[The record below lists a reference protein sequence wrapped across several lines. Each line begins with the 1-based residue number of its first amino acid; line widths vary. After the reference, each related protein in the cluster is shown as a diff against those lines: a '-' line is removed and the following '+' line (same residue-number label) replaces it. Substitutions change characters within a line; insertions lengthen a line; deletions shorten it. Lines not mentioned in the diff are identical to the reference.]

1 MKSCVPKNGSRKIDA
16 AVKHTSFIGHLGLIA
31 GLFWELGIDKLIDEK
46 LPKKRDHKVPHSIC
60 ILAMVINGL
69 GFVGQRLYLFPEF
82 FENISVERLFGKNV
96 TREDLNQYAIG
107 ETLDRISEYG
117 STKLFM
123 DIVLH
128 VMNRLP
134 ISCHLFHTDTTS
146 VSVYGDYE
154 SEEEGTIDITFG
166 LPKNG
171 RWDLKQFV
179 LSLIVNQQGIPF
191 FMNTH
196 SGNAPDKI
204 TIMEV
209 IKSLKSSFTPDNKVY
224 YVADNSFYT
233 EDNIKKM
240 GKTFWISRVTATI
253 TEAKELLAA
262 NLDLKILKSDDRY
275 SFYQTFVDYGGVKQK
290 WVLLLSHKMKE
301 KKEKT
306 LKNKFNKE
314 TEKARKSLKK
324 LKGQNFS
331 CEEDALRAAET
342 WIQNFPSVIFDKIE
356 LKSIKKRESGKKGRP
371 LKDEILKTYYEVE
384 AEIRTNDA
392 FVLKEMEK
400 MGLFI
405 LASNDTSLSP
415 EDMLEYYKGQDK
427 VEKGFR
433 FLKGNTFSVSKVY
446 LKKKTRIEALMMVMV
461 LCLLIYSI
469 AEWKLRTRLGEE
481 NEAVPDQKRKP
492 TKTPTMRWIFFLF
505 QGITE
510 LNISNKG
517 KIRSEILNMKDIHW
531 KILSLMGEKCKNIY
545 L

>member
-1 MKSCVPKNGSRKIDA
+1 MKFDSPKNGSRKIDA
-16 AVKHTSFIGHLGLIA
+16 AVKRTSFIGHLGLIA

-82 FENISVERLFGKNV
+82 FENISVERLFGKSV

-128 VMNRLP
+128 VMSRLP

-154 SEEEGTIDITFG
+154 SEEEGAIDITFG

-209 IKSLKSSFTPDNKVY
+209 IKSLKSSLTPENKVY

-253 TEAKELLAA
+253 TEAKELLTA

-275 SFYQTFVDYGGVKQK
+275 SYYQTFVDYGGVKQK

-314 TEKARKSLKK
+314 IEKARKSLKK

-342 WIQNFPSVIFDKIE
+342 WIQDFPSIIFDKN
-356 LKSIKKRESGKKGRP
+356 RV
-371 LKDEILKTYYEVE
+371 EV
-384 AEIRTNDA
+384 
-392 FVLKEMEK
+392 
-400 MGLFI
+400 
-405 LASNDTSLSP
+405 
-415 EDMLEYYKGQDK
+415 Y
-427 VEKGFR
+427 
-433 FLKGNTFSVSKVY
+433 
-446 LKKKTRIEALMMVMV
+446 
-461 LCLLIYSI
+461 
-469 AEWKLRTRLGEE
+469 
-481 NEAVPDQKRKP
+481 
-492 TKTPTMRWIFFLF
+492 
-505 QGITE
+505 
-510 LNISNKG
+510 
-517 KIRSEILNMKDIHW
+517 
-531 KILSLMGEKCKNIY
+531 
-545 L
+545 